1 MRTGLIELAGALVLV
16 ATMAAGGCSQGGGGG
31 TTGTAGSAGGAT
43 GTAGSAGGTTGTG
56 GGAGGATG
64 TGGGAGGG
72 SVTSISGSR
81 TLGSLTKAESDQLCD
96 DTKAY
101 FMTAISKA
109 NSCKFSALSNAAS
122 TSAPNDTVLRTN
134 CTSMETS
141 CNASATMGPG
151 AATSCFMPP
160 ATCTATVAQ
169 YSACISD
176 GAALLNQSAT
186 TLPSCS
192 AVRLADITPIFGAVE
207 ALYQAA
213 GCMVL
218 TAACPDFV
226 FPIAN

>member
-1 MRTGLIELAGALVLV
+1 MRTGLIELASALVLV
-16 ATMAAGGCSQGGGGG
+16 STMAAAGCSEGGSG

-43 GTAGSAGGTTGTG
+43 GTAGSAGGTTGTAGSMG
-56 GGAGGATG
+56 GTTG
-64 TGGGAGGG
+64 TGGSAGGG
-72 SVTSISGSR
+72 SVTSISGSK
-81 TLGSLTKAESDQLCD
+81 TLGSLTAAESDQLCN

-122 TSAPNDTVLRTN
+122 TSAPYDTVLRTN

-151 AATSCFMPP
+151 ASTSCFPP
-160 ATCTATVAQ
+160 AATCTATVAQ

-176 GAALLNQSAT
+176 QAALLNQSAS
-186 TLPSCS
+186 TLPSCA

-207 ALYQAA
+207 ALYQVP
-213 GCMVL
+213 GCMAL
-218 TAACPDFV
+218 MTACPEFV

>member
-1 MRTGLIELAGALVLV
+1 MRTGLIELASALVLV
-16 ATMAAGGCSQGGGGG
+16 STMAAAGCSEGGGG

-43 GTAGSAGGTTGTG
+43 GTAGSAGGTTGT
-56 GGAGGATG
+56 AGSTAGTTG
-64 TGGGAGGG
+64 TGGSGGGG
-72 SVTSISGSR
+72 SVTSISSSK
-81 TLGSLTKAESDQLCD
+81 TLGSLTAAESDQLCN

-122 TSAPNDTVLRTN
+122 TSAPNDAVLRTN

-151 AATSCFMPP
+151 ASTSCFPP
-160 ATCTATVAQ
+160 AATCTATVAQ

-176 GAALLNQSAT
+176 QAALLNQSAN

-192 AVRLADITPIFGAVE
+192 AVRLADISPIFGAVE

-213 GCMVL
+213 GCMAL
-218 TAACPDFV
+218 TTACPEFV

>member
-1 MRTGLIELAGALVLV
+1 MLLS
-16 ATMAAGGCSQGGGGG
+16 ATATTGCSEGGSG
-31 TTGTAGSAGGAT
+31 TTGTAGSGGGGT
-43 GTAGSAGGTTGTG
+43 GTAGSAGGTTGTAGSMG
-56 GGAGGATG
+56 GTTG

-72 SVTSISGSR
+72 AVTSISGSR
-81 TLGSLTKAESDQLCD
+81 TLGSLTAAESDQLCS

-101 FMTAISKA
+101 FMSAISKA

-151 AATSCFMPP
+151 ATTSCFPP
-160 ATCTATVAQ
+160 AATCTATVAQ

-176 GAALLNQSAT
+176 QAALLNQTAN
-186 TLPSCS
+186 TLPSCA
-192 AVRLADITPIFGAVE
+192 AVRLADISPIFGAVE
-207 ALYQAA
+207 ALYMAA
-213 GCMVL
+213 GCMAL
-218 TAACPDFV
+218 TAVCPEFV

>member
-1 MRTGLIELAGALVLV
+1 MRTGLIELASALVLLA
-16 ATMAAGGCSQGGGGG
+16 ATAATGCSEGGSGTTGTAGSGGAGTGG
-31 TTGTAGSAGGAT
+31 TTGTAGST
-43 GTAGSAGGTTGTG
+43 GGT
-56 GGAGGATG
+56 TG

-72 SVTSISGSR
+72 SVTSISGDR

-101 FMTAISKA
+101 FMAAISKA

-122 TSAPNDTVLRTN
+122 TSAPDDTVLRSN

-151 AATSCFMPP
+151 ASTSCFMPP
-160 ATCTATVAQ
+160 ATCTATVTQ

-176 GAALLNQSAT
+176 GAALLNQSAS
-186 TLPSCS
+186 TLPGCS